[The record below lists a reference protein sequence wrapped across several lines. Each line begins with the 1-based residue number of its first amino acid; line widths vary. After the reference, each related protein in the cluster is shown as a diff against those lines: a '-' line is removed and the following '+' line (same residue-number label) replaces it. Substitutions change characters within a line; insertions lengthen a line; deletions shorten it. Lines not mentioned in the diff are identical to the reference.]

1 MTEMEGE
8 IYNSTDNLQDLIG
21 KENPWLS
28 RMFVCLSLFVLV
40 AFFVCS
46 LIITY
51 KGQTLL
57 EILSA
62 PMLRYFTILC
72 S

>member
-1 MTEMEGE
+1 MTEQKEE
-8 IYNSTDNLQDLIG
+8 IYNSTDDLQDLIG
-21 KENPWLS
+21 KESPWLS
-28 RMFVCLSLFVLV
+28 RLLVCLSLFVLV
-40 AFFVCS
+40 TFFISS

-62 PMLRYFTILC
+62 PMLRYFDILC

>member
-1 MTEMEGE
+1 MTELKEE
-8 IYNSTDNLQDLIG
+8 IYNSTDDLQDLIG

-28 RMFVCLSLFVLV
+28 RLLVCLSLFVLV

-51 KGQTLL
+51 KDQTLL

>member
-1 MTEMEGE
+1 MTEQKEE
-8 IYNSTDNLQDLIG
+8 IYNSTDDLQDLIG
-21 KENPWLS
+21 KESPWLS
-28 RMFVCLSLFVLV
+28 RLLVGLSLVVLI
-40 AFFVCS
+40 AFFICS
-46 LIITY
+46 LLITY

-62 PMLRYFTILC
+62 PMLRYFNILC